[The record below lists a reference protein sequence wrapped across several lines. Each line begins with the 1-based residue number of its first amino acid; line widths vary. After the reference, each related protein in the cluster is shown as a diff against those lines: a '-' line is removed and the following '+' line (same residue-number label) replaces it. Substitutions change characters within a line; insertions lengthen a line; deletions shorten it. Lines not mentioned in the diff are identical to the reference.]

1 MPDHYPSRAGHRGGG
16 AGTAVARLDSADPA
30 GIMTIERAAYWAMLA
45 FVASLQVSIAAA
57 NILLALTA
65 VLWLTLMVVERER
78 FSAPSFFWPL
88 LAYAGWT
95 LVSAFFSVD
104 PRTSFIDSKQL
115 VLFAIVPMAYRL
127 LRGPRTLTAVDVI
140 ISVAAL
146 SAAIGI
152 VQFGI
157 LKWDDLE
164 QRPKGSLGLYMTYS
178 GQLMLVL
185 CLVVARLLF
194 WPRERMWPMLVLP
207 ALVVALVVTLS
218 RNAWVGACA
227 GVGMLLLFR
236 DMRLLGLVPVL
247 AALFIAVA
255 PSTVTERAT
264 SMFRLADPREAS
276 ASVLSNQDRVAMI
289 RSGWRMI
296 QDHPVTGVGP
306 DMIEKL
312 YPAYRDVSAVNQLN
326 PHLHNVPVQIAAE
339 RGLPALAIWIVML
352 VVLVRDCIRHRRTA
366 DWIFLSNAALA
377 CVAAMVAAGMFEH
390 NFGDSEFLMLF
401 LLIAT
406 LPYAARH
413 TTPDPRPILPDQR
426 FADD

>member
-1 MPDHYPSRAGHRGGG
+1 MASLVPSSSL
-16 AGTAVARLDSADPA
+16 TL
-30 GIMTIERAAYWAMLA
+30 ERAAYWSMLA

-57 NILLALTA
+57 NILLGLTA
-65 VLWLTLMVVERER
+65 LLWLAIVASDRSRIAVP
-78 FSAPSFFWPL
+78 AFFWPL

-95 LVSAFFSVD
+95 LVSAFFSID

-115 VLFAIVPMAYRL
+115 LLFAIVPMAYRL
-127 LRGPRTLTAVDVI
+127 LRGERSLTAVAVI

-152 VQFGI
+152 IQFGI
-157 LKWDDLE
+157 LKWNDLE

-178 GQLMLVL
+178 GQLMLVT

-194 WPRERMWPMLVLP
+194 WPRERVWPMLVLP

-227 GVGMLLLFR
+227 GVGLLLLFR
-236 DMRLLGLVPVL
+236 DFRLLGLLPVA

-255 PSTVTERAT
+255 PVTVTERVT
-264 SMFRLADPREAS
+264 SMFAIEQAPGQIS
-276 ASVLSNQDRVAMI
+276 ASVQSQQDRIAMI
-289 RSGWRMI
+289 RSGIRMI
-296 QDHPVTGVGP
+296 KDHPITGVGP
-306 DMIEKL
+306 DMIEKV
-312 YPAYRDVSAVNQLN
+312 YPVYRDARAVNQLN

-339 RGLPALAIWIVML
+339 RGLPALAIWLSML
-352 VVLVRDCIRHRRTA
+352 VVLVRDYFRQRRLASWT
-366 DWIFLSNAALA
+366 FLANAGLA
-377 CVAAMVAAGMFEH
+377 CVAALVAAGMFEH

-406 LPYAARH
+406 LPYAALQR
-413 TTPDPRPILPDQR
+413 PDTSPMHD
-426 FADD
+426 